1 MSDNNNILISECIKE
16 SLIEFKEVLEDEST
30 IVYLGGLISESESF
44 EEIKD
49 QFNLFCKDFDMPFK
63 DEDNEIDRVFN
74 QLINLLK
81 RKGCISF
88 SVESKP
94 KSHLVCTN
102 GDKKSVNLEDPNLTM
117 EQYLSLTYSEDSRT
131 RLATLRTMCPC
142 KVKADIDQFYDR
154 IIEMSKDSD
163 RNIRYQA
170 MHNLC
175 DGSPAWREDAVI
187 QTLESMHNDSD
198 PKIRRRIH
206 NILTH
211 YKHTGKWNI
220 IFKNS
225 NNNNIIQH
233 HHQYGAYYYHLYY
246 YFNNYFMFSIIIVR
260 IVTIT
265 KHQLCSI
272 KKYRPWRW
280 KF

>member
-1 MSDNNNILISECIKE
+1 MSDNILISECIKE
-16 SLIEFKEVLEDEST
+16 SMIEFKEVLEDEST

-44 EEIKD
+44 EEIKE

-63 DEDNEIDRVFN
+63 DEENEVERVFN

-88 SVESKP
+88 SIESKP

-102 GDKKSVNLEDPNLTM
+102 GDKKSINLEDPNLTI

-154 IIEMSKDSD
+154 IIEMSKDTD

-220 IFKNS
+220 I
-225 NNNNIIQH
+225 NIIQH
-233 HHQYGAYYYHLYY
+233 HHHQYGTYYYLH
-246 YFNNYFMFSIIIVR
+246 YFNNYLMLPIIIIIVR
-260 IVTIT
+260 ILTIT

-272 KKYRPWRW
+272 KNYRPWRW

>member
-1 MSDNNNILISECIKE
+1 MSESITVLINECIKE
-16 SLIEFKEVLEDEST
+16 SFIEFKEVLEDEDT
-30 IVYLGGLISESESF
+30 ILYLCGLISESESF
-44 EEIKD
+44 EEIKE
-49 QFNLFCKDFDMPFK
+49 QFNLFCQDFDIPFK
-63 DEDNEIDRVFN
+63 GEENEVERVFN

-88 SVESKP
+88 SIEGKP
-94 KSHLVCTN
+94 KSHLVCN
-102 GDKKSVNLEDPNLTM
+102 NDSKKTILDLNDPNLTM
-117 EQYLSLTYSEDSRT
+117 EQYLSLTYSDDSRT

-175 DGSPAWREDAVI
+175 DGSPAWREEAVI

-211 YKHTGKWNI
+211 YKHTE
-220 IFKNS
+220 F
-225 NNNNIIQH
+225 
-233 HHQYGAYYYHLYY
+233 
-246 YFNNYFMFSIIIVR
+246 
-260 IVTIT
+260 VTIGIT
-265 KHQLCSI
+265 KHQICSI

-280 KF
+280 KS

>member
-1 MSDNNNILISECIKE
+1 MTDNNLLIKECIQE
-16 SLIEFKEVLEDEST
+16 SFIEFKEVLEDEST
-30 IVYLGGLISESESF
+30 VLYLVGLISESESF
-44 EEIKD
+44 EEIRE
-49 QFNLFCKDFDMPFK
+49 QFNLFCKDFDMAFK
-63 DEDNEIDRVFN
+63 DDDNEIDRIFN
-74 QLINLLK
+74 QLINSLK

-88 SVESKP
+88 SIEGKP
-94 KSHLVCTN
+94 KSHLVCSN
-102 GDKKSVNLEDPNLTM
+102 GDKKSINLDDPNLTM

-220 IFKNS
+220 IF
-225 NNNNIIQH
+225 NNNNNYNNIH
-233 HHQYGAYYYHLYY
+233 YHHQYGSISYCCYYY
-246 YFNNYFMFSIIIVR
+246 YFNNYFLVLA
-260 IVTIT
+260 T

-280 KF
+280 KL